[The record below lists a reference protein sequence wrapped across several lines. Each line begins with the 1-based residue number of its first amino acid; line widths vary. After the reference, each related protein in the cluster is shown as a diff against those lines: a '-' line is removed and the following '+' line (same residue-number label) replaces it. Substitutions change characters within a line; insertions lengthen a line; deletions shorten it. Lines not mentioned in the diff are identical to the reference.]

1 MKLTAC
7 QYVNIKLNKVCKAY
21 LWGFFFLLLNVNNNF
36 MLYSRGLVNQYKIL
50 IKIKDFRKIKT
61 ARLKLPHALLGN
73 ASHVHEKKT
82 HPIS

>member
-1 MKLTAC
+1 
-7 QYVNIKLNKVCKAY
+7 
-21 LWGFFFLLLNVNNNF
+21 

-61 ARLKLPHALLGN
+61 ARLILPHALLGN
-73 ASHVHEKKT
+73 ASHVHEKKKT